1 MADHLAFAARR
12 ERENI
17 FLSNP
22 FIPDIKILFG
32 KEYAVALESRSIIE
46 EMTGY
51 RISDDEAGF
60 IALHIHSGLSDEAV
74 SETLKATQLIDE
86 SMQIIEE
93 HLEKEMQK
101 EALNYI
107 RLMSHLYYMVVR
119 TKTGEAVNIDLNEFV
134 QEKYPEAMKIAAL
147 ICDNIGRKHG
157 KADHAG
163 RGWISCHSY
172 PEDDRSL
179 RNRLFVKK
187 EDDRIFMNYSIF
199 IERNLSRRRE
209 IVK

>member
-1 MADHLAFAARR
+1 MVYCILRILNNNALLAEEKGDGSERILLGKGIGFGKRAGDEVTIDEGVQVYTPVVREEQHSAIHAVNAIDPVYIETAGKIIEAAEKVFDSINGDILLPLADHLAFAARR

-93 HLEKEMQK
+93 HLEKK
-101 EALNYI
+101 
-107 RLMSHLYYMVVR
+107 
-119 TKTGEAVNIDLNEFV
+119 
-134 QEKYPEAMKIAAL
+134 
-147 ICDNIGRKHG
+147 CRK
-157 KADHAG
+157 K
-163 RGWISCHSY
+163 
-172 PEDDRSL
+172 L
-179 RNRLFVKK
+179 
-187 EDDRIFMNYSIF
+187 
-199 IERNLSRRRE
+199 
-209 IVK
+209 